1 MDYDTFEMFVPS
13 KVYFRFN
20 LTKLTRFIDSNEMLD
35 DHK

>member
-1 MDYDTFEMFVPS
+1 MDYDTFEMFVPC
-13 KVYFRFN
+13 KVYFRLK